1 MTVTIGRRELLA
13 AVGGAAAAWPLASR
27 AQQPAMPLIGFLN
40 STSPSAW
47 KPYVDAFRQGL
58 NEAGYVEGRTVAI
71 DYRWAEGRYKNLPVL
86 AAELV
91 RRKVTLMVATGGTAT
106 VLAAMAATKTIPI
119 VFTSGVDPVEAGLVA
134 SLNRPGGNA
143 TGVNLFTSQMEGKR
157 LGLLRELIPTATLI
171 AVLLN
176 PNSPPAATQLKNV
189 QEAARALDQQIHIL
203 DAGNEAELEAA
214 FATVRQI
221 GAGAL
226 LVAADPFFNSRR
238 TYIIA
243 LAARHAIPAIYEQRE
258 FVVAGGLMSYGTN
271 FSDGY
276 RQVGIYAARILKGER
291 PADLPVM
298 QSTKFEFVI
307 NLTSA
312 KALGIVVPPMLSAR
326 ADEVIE

>member
-1 MTVTIGRRELLA
+1 MKRREFITLL
-13 AVGGAAAAWPLASR
+13 GGAAAWPLAAR
-27 AQQPAMPLIGFLN
+27 AEQTAMPLIGFLN

-58 NEAGYVEGRTVAI
+58 NEVGYVEGRTVAI

-106 VLAAMAATKTIPI
+106 VLAAMAANKTIPI
-119 VFTSGVDPVEAGLVA
+119 VFTTGVDPVEAGLVA

-203 DAGNEAELEAA
+203 HASSEAELEAA
-214 FATVRQI
+214 FATVRQV

-226 LVAADPFFNSRR
+226 LVGADAYFHSRI
-238 TYIIA
+238 T
-243 LAARHAIPAIYEQRE
+243 
-258 FVVAGGLMSYGTN
+258 
-271 FSDGY
+271 
-276 RQVGIYAARILKGER
+276 
-291 PADLPVM
+291 
-298 QSTKFEFVI
+298 
-307 NLTSA
+307 
-312 KALGIVVPPMLSAR
+312 
-326 ADEVIE
+326 

>member
-13 AVGGAAAAWPLASR
+13 ALGGAVAWPLAAR
-27 AQQPAMPLIGFLN
+27 AQQTAMPLIGFLN

-58 NEAGYVEGRTVAI
+58 NGAGYVEGRTVAI